1 MRTRGRTWATF
12 TKNKSALVGGF
23 TAALVVLVTVL
34 APFIA
39 PHDPFAMD
47 ARNYLASPGGRHPLG
62 TDRYGRDTL
71 SRILWGGRV
80 SLAVGLSAVGIGMCL
95 GTSLGLIAGYRGG
108 LLDLAIMRG
117 VDVLLS
123 FPGLITGLMVMAI
136 LGPGLVKLI
145 VTIGIVLTPRFA
157 RVAYGPTLVLREK
170 DFVAAARSI
179 GSRGSRIVIRH
190 LLPNIL
196 GEVLVMGTL
205 WIGTAII
212 YEASLSFIGLGIS
225 PPTPTW
231 GNMIKDGV
239 QFVTFSPWLSI
250 FPGLAILITVLSLN
264 MLGDGIR
271 DVTDPKLQV

>member
-1 MRTRGRTWATF
+1 MKKGRIWRTFR
-12 TKNKSALVGGF
+12 KNRSAVIGAVMAAIVGLG
-23 TAALVVLVTVL
+23 TLL
-34 APFIA
+34 APILA
-39 PHDPFAMD
+39 PHDPYLQNAK
-47 ARNYLASPGGRHPLG
+47 NYLAAPSRTHLLG

-71 SRILWGGRV
+71 SRIMWGGRV
-80 SLAVGLSAVGIGMCL
+80 SLTVGISAVVIGMTV
-95 GTSLGLIAGYRGG
+95 GTALGLVAGYKGG
-108 LLDLAIMRG
+108 ITDIVIMRA

-136 LGPGLVKLI
+136 LGPGLLKLI
-145 VTIGIVLTPRFA
+145 ITIGVVMTPRFA
-157 RVAYGPTLVLREK
+157 RVAYGPTLALKER
-170 DFVAAARSI
+170 DFVVGAVAVGAS
-179 GSRGSRIVIRH
+179 GPRIIARH

-239 QFVTFSPWLSI
+239 QFLTYAPWLSV
-250 FPGLAILITVLSLN
+250 FPGLAILLTVLSLN
-264 MLGDGIR
+264 MFGDGIR
-271 DVTDPKLQV
+271 DVTDPKLQI